1 MPLLE
6 CNKASALRFQQWSA
20 QLSLN
25 MHFFLFVK
33 TLYKNFKIL
42 VQKFQIL
49 LQTKFLYSRDVHC
62 DGKKLYCNWG

>member
-25 MHFFLFVK
+25 MQFFYSLK
-33 TLYKNFKIL
+33 HCTKIL
-42 VQKFQIL
+42 KL
-49 LQTKFLYSRDVHC
+49 LYSRDVHC
-62 DGKKLYCNWG
+62 DGKKYYTVTGAKIYGNFH